1 MRATQQLIVAAAV
14 VFATLAV
21 GFNVYASTRGAEQRA
36 QELAREIPVASVLDR
51 GVFDDSSADES
62 SDDVVGDDAG
72 DNPATRPMN
81 HGFIVSSFARHIGYA
96 EGIDG
101 PPGLL
106 VREIARPTGD
116 RETSTE
122 ASTRTTSSHQAS
134 TRTTSSHQASTR
146 TTSSHQAST
155 RTIDRSS

>member
-51 GVFDDSSADES
+51 GVFDDSSADQS
-62 SDDVVGDDAG
+62 PDDVVGDDAG
-72 DNPATRPMN
+72 DNPATRPKN
-81 HGFIVSSFARHIGYA
+81 HGFDVSSYARHIGYA

-116 RETSTE
+116 REPPPGLNKDD
-122 ASTRTTSSHQAS
+122 Q
-134 TRTTSSHQASTR
+134 QPPGLNK
-146 TTSSHQAST
+146 
-155 RTIDRSS
+155 DD